1 MPEPIRIRM
10 DLTTARAVEFVDKL
24 QNDNEFRTQLAA
36 NPREVLWEYGVEA
49 SPELI
54 PETLTLPSPQQIALL
69 NEKVQAL
76 LEDEETGVVAGP
88 AMVFPLWTCVFSFP
102 FLSGE
107 QS

>member
-10 DLTTARAVEFVDKL
+10 DLTTARAVEFIDKL
-24 QNDNEFRTQLAA
+24 QNDNDFRAQLAA

-54 PETLTLPSPQQIALL
+54 PETLTLPTAQQIGQLKSNMETLL
-69 NEKVQAL
+69 A
-76 LEDEETGVVAGP
+76 DEETGVVAGP

-107 QS
+107 ES